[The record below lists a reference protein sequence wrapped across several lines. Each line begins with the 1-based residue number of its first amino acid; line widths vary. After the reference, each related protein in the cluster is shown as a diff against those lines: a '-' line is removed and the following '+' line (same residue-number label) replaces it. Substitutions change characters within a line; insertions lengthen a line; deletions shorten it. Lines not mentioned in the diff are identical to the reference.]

1 MTESIKQP
9 EAKRLA
15 DELERPVGTQS
26 TYSAMQQAAA
36 ELRRLH
42 GEAERLRAQL
52 PAGMQHCTIVFEQCA
67 KGHGNL
73 TATNWVRHPCLV
85 CALDELRAEVERLRA
100 ELARRMDEAHI
111 QRFAALFAEAE
122 RMRIRKELNTLRW
135 MGHDEGWDLAVEAI
149 RKWLEGDAK
158 SNFAKNATVHTT
170 TLPLLREPGVF
181 AGGASQAVVSGKT
194 MEPK

>member
-1 MTESIKQP
+1 MTEPIKLPPLLLEDALKRAYYYTEAGEWRYP
-9 EAKRLA
+9 EDCAEWDRWHSVAKVATLA
-15 DELERPVGTQS
+15 VE
-26 TYSAMQQAAA
+26 QA
-36 ELRRLH
+36 
-42 GEAERLRAQL
+42 
-52 PAGMQHCTIVFEQCA
+52 
-67 KGHGNL
+67 
-73 TATNWVRHPCLV
+73 TA
-85 CALDELRAEVERLRA
+85 ELRAEVERLRA